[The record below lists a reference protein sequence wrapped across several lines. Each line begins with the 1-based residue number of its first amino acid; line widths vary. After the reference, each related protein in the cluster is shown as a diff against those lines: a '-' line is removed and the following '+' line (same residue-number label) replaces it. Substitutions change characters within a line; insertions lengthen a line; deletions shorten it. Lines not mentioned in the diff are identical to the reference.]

1 MTKKLAIIL
10 TLFLAVALPS
20 AAQEVAD
27 TIYIPAAIDSTL
39 QGKDIMMIIQSSK
52 GVGKS
57 SINQSSAIKMAFQKH
72 VERNS
77 SKTMSGY
84 RIRVF
89 YDNDRTARSKSEGI
103 AHYIA
108 GHYPG
113 LRVYRTFESP
123 NFKVTVGDFR
133 TKDEALRLFNELK
146 ILYPSAFII
155 KENINYPLVDAD
167 AIFD

>member
-10 TLFLAVALPS
+10 TLLLAVALPS
-20 AAQEVAD
+20 AAQDVAD
-27 TIYIPAAIDSTL
+27 TIYIPAVIDSTL
-39 QGKDIMMIIQSSK
+39 QGKDIIMIIQSSK

-57 SINQSSAIKMAFQKH
+57 TINQSSAIKTAFQKH

-77 SKTMSGY
+77 SKSMSGY

-89 YDNDRTARSKSEGI
+89 YDNDRTARAKSEGI

-133 TKDEALRLFNELK
+133 TKDEALRLFSELK